1 VVLGASSE
9 PGWLATKLA
18 AVGEYHDALGIYT
31 GGTARPATA
40 ETVGRLGR
48 PSVEFVRKFR
58 KTFNSEHWL
67 VLIRDVLARASLADP
82 AGRALEP
89 NDVEW
94 CYFTQLDLRTIEQ
107 TMAAWGQ
114 PLHKTHWIMD
124 KWACMDSACIPMA
137 LVMPAPTAGTCG
149 GANG

>member
-9 PGWLATKLA
+9 PGWRATKLV

-48 PSVEFVRKFR
+48 PRVEFVRKFP
-58 KTFNSEHWL
+58 KTFNSEHRS
-67 VLIRDVLARASLADP
+67 VLIRYVLARASLADP
-82 AGRALEP
+82 AGRVLAP
-89 NDVEW
+89 NDVDK
-94 CYFTQLDLRTIEQ
+94 CYFTQLNLRTIEQ

-114 PLHKTHWIMD
+114 PLHKTPWIMD
-124 KWACMDSACIPMA
+124 KWGCMGSACIPMA
-137 LVMPAPTAGTCG
+137 LVMPSRTAGTRG